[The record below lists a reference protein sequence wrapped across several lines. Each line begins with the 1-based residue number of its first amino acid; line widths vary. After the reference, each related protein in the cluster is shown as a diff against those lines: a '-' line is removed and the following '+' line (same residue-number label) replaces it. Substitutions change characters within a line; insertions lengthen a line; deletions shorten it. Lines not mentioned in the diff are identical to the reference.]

1 MAQVMPKFRRMPI
14 QVDARPLCGASG
26 KIETWH
32 AFPVGP
38 RSYHAGRGLSSQ
50 SDAVH
55 FFVVVP
61 RGQQSMVTGSY
72 VTAYRADIEKL
83 RDKGRIDLRVAAAVW
98 QECVYATQ
106 GVA

>member
-14 QVDARPLCGASG
+14 QVDARPLCGGSG
-26 KIETWH
+26 KLETWH

-38 RSYHAGRGLSSQ
+38 RSYHAWPGLSSQ

-55 FFVVVP
+55 FFVLVP
-61 RGQQSMVTGSY
+61 RGQHFWVTVS
-72 VTAYRADIEKL
+72 VVMAYRADIDKMRRKDGINL
-83 RDKGRIDLRVAAAVW
+83 RIAAAAW
-98 QECVYATQ
+98 QEGVYATQ